1 MLYESRFFV
10 TYAHRQ
16 VVAIHNSSRLSSPH
30 YWAAKKIMCGWKIY
44 PRLAESWSV
53 DARPAPRAHVY
64 RVHVRAA
71 KVSRA
76 KVFTHQFVR
85 LWIIVLH
92 YFICVE
98 CFSVNRCSESESAD
112 VCKYVFM
119 VTIIEMSVIELTFIM
134 SFIFLVSLRVTCVLF
149 KLFSKRKMS
158 RVRINHEFYLF
169 YLNN

>member
-1 MLYESRFFV
+1 M
-10 TYAHRQ
+10 
-16 VVAIHNSSRLSSPH
+16 
-30 YWAAKKIMCGWKIY
+30 
-44 PRLAESWSV
+44 
-53 DARPAPRAHVY
+53 
-64 RVHVRAA
+64 
-71 KVSRA
+71 
-76 KVFTHQFVR
+76 
-85 LWIIVLH
+85 
-92 YFICVE
+92 
-98 CFSVNRCSESESAD
+98 NRCSESESAD